1 MANITCYFL
10 EIHFPIPQFPSPS
23 LLRRKEVVVLV
34 GWVEPQA
41 KPNNQSTVGAI
52 SESRLC
58 SFPSLLRRINW
69 ANSEGDSLSWSLSNN
84 QPTESQHRYFS
95 LRFPTSPRNAAS
107 RDLPGFSLTT
117 AYLLQ
122 ETIQFHSK
130 NFKILEF
137 CSLILLSSQHSCPI
151 RSCKILELKNTFFQ
165 ITVKNC
171 ETSKLLSVNAADLF
185 LVTFWLPRD
194 ANGCPFH
201 AGSCI
206 STEVTIGNRL
216 HRLRP

>member
-1 MANITCYFL
+1 MFRAPGCNGRVPMNPLNPTYKTW
-10 EIHFPIPQFPSPS
+10 SP
-23 LLRRKEVVVLV
+23 
-34 GWVEPQA
+34 
-41 KPNNQSTVGAI
+41 
-52 SESRLC
+52 
-58 SFPSLLRRINW
+58 
-69 ANSEGDSLSWSLSNN
+69 SNN

-137 CSLILLSSQHSCPI
+137 CSLILLSSQHSCTI

-171 ETSKLLSVNAADLF
+171 ETSKLLSVNTTDLFF

-201 AGSCI
+201 AGRCI